1 MMLFKSSI
9 FMTAKSRSSFYRR
22 FFLSPQL
29 KCFSDPMLV
38 SLEDLL
44 SVDSKSADERR
55 DVFIRFLKNEVDYS
69 DVSVFHFLMNFLKF
83 SQTVLNPSMT
93 RFLCILSS

>member
-1 MMLFKSSI
+1 M
-9 FMTAKSRSSFYRR
+9 FMSEKSRSSFYRR
-22 FFLSPQL
+22 LFLPLQL
-29 KCFSDPMLV
+29 KSFSDPMLV

-69 DVSVFHFLMNFLKF
+69 DVSVFRFFMKF
-83 SQTVLNPSMT
+83 
-93 RFLCILSS
+93 FKLS